1 MRMTRLKMFGLSKM
15 QMIRLSEVVVM
26 GENVMFI
33 ELHYSYNGK
42 PVLVGVKNICCIS
55 GGEEGT
61 MIGFNGSDDNY
72 VIVKESVEDIK
83 AMFRY
88 YANEGIME

>member
-1 MRMTRLKMFGLSKM
+1 MMFGLSKM
-15 QMIRLSEVVVM
+15 QMIRLSEVAVM
-26 GENVMFI
+26 GENFMFI

-42 PVLVGVKNICCIS
+42 PVLVGLKNICCIS

-61 MIGFNGSDDNY
+61 YVGFNGSDDNY

-83 AMFRY
+83 AMFRNL
-88 YANEGIME
+88 AEEGIIE

>member
-1 MRMTRLKMFGLSKM
+1 MMFGLSKM
-15 QMIRLSEVVVM
+15 QIIRLSEGVVM
-26 GENVMFI
+26 GENFMFI

-42 PVLVGVKNICCIS
+42 PVLVGLKNICCIS

-61 MIGFNGSDDNY
+61 YVGFNGSDDNY

-88 YANEGIME
+88 FAQEGIME

>member
-1 MRMTRLKMFGLSKM
+1 MMFGLSKM

-26 GENVMFI
+26 GDDFMFI

-42 PVLVGVKNICCIS
+42 PVLVGVKNICYIS

-72 VIVKESVEDIK
+72 VIVKESVDDIK
-83 AMFRY
+83 KMFREI
-88 YANEGIME
+88 AQEGIME

>member
-1 MRMTRLKMFGLSKM
+1 
-15 QMIRLSEVVVM
+15 M
-26 GENVMFI
+26 GEFVMFF
-33 ELHYSYNGK
+33 ELHLHGSGR
-42 PVLVGVKNICCIS
+42 PVLVAVKNICYIT
-55 GGEEGT
+55 GGSEAT
-61 MIGFNGSDDNY
+61 TVGFIGSDDNY

>member
-1 MRMTRLKMFGLSKM
+1 M

-42 PVLVGVKNICCIS
+42 PVLIGVKNICYIS

-61 MIGFNGSDDNY
+61 AVGFNGSDDNY
-72 VIVKESVEDIK
+72 VVVKESVDDIK
-83 AMFRY
+83 KMFREI
-88 YANEGIME
+88 AQEGTKK

>member
-1 MRMTRLKMFGLSKM
+1 MFGLSKM

-26 GENVMFI
+26 GEDFMFI

-42 PVLVGVKNICCIS
+42 PVLIGVKNICYIS

-61 MIGFNGSDDNY
+61 AVGFNGSDDNY
-72 VIVKESVEDIK
+72 VVVKESVDDIK
-83 AMFRY
+83 KMFREI
-88 YANEGIME
+88 AQEGIME

>member
-1 MRMTRLKMFGLSKM
+1 
-15 QMIRLSEVVVM
+15 M

-42 PVLVGVKNICCIS
+42 PVLIGVKNICYIS

-61 MIGFNGSDDNY
+61 AVGFNGSDDNY
-72 VIVKESVEDIK
+72 VVVKESVDDIK
-83 AMFRY
+83 KMFREI
-88 YANEGIME
+88 AQEGIME

>member
-1 MRMTRLKMFGLSKM
+1 M

-42 PVLVGVKNICCIS
+42 PVLVGVKNICYIS

-61 MIGFNGSDDNY
+61 AVGFNGSDDNY
-72 VIVKESVEDIK
+72 VVVKESVDDIK
-83 AMFRY
+83 KMFREI
-88 YANEGIME
+88 AQEGIME

>member
-1 MRMTRLKMFGLSKM
+1 M

-26 GENVMFI
+26 GEDFMFI

-42 PVLVGVKNICCIS
+42 PVLVGVKNICYIS

-61 MIGFNGSDDNY
+61 AVGFNGSDDNY
-72 VIVKESVEDIK
+72 VVVKESVDDIK
-83 AMFRY
+83 KMFREI
-88 YANEGIME
+88 AQEGIME

>member
-1 MRMTRLKMFGLSKM
+1 MKKFGLSKM

-42 PVLVGVKNICCIS
+42 PVLIGVKNICYIS

-61 MIGFNGSDDNY
+61 AVGFNGSDDNY
-72 VIVKESVEDIK
+72 VVVKESVDDIK
-83 AMFRY
+83 KMFREI
-88 YANEGIME
+88 AQEGIME

>member
-1 MRMTRLKMFGLSKM
+1 MFGLSKM

-26 GENVMFI
+26 GEDFMFI

-42 PVLVGVKNICCIS
+42 PVLVGVKNICYIS

-61 MIGFNGSDDNY
+61 AVGFNGSDDNY
-72 VIVKESVEDIK
+72 VVVKESVDDIK
-83 AMFRY
+83 KMFREI
-88 YANEGIME
+88 AQEGIME

>member
-1 MRMTRLKMFGLSKM
+1 MMFGLSKM
-15 QMIRLSEVVVM
+15 QMIRLCEVVVM
-26 GENVMFI
+26 GENFMFI
-33 ELHYSYNGK
+33 ELHYSWNGK
-42 PVLVGVKNICCIS
+42 PVLVGLKNICCIS

-61 MIGFNGSDDNY
+61 YVGFNGSDDNY

-88 YANEGIME
+88 LAEEGMME

>member
-1 MRMTRLKMFGLSKM
+1 M
-15 QMIRLSEVVVM
+15 QMIRLREVVVM
-26 GENVMFI
+26 GEDFMFI
-33 ELHYSYNGK
+33 ELHYAINGK
-42 PVLVGVKNICCIS
+42 PVLVGVKNICYIS

-61 MIGFNGSDDNY
+61 CVGFNGSDDNY

-88 YANEGIME
+88 LAEEGMIE

>member
-1 MRMTRLKMFGLSKM
+1 
-15 QMIRLSEVVVM
+15 M
-26 GENVMFI
+26 GEFGVFI

-42 PVLVGVKNICCIS
+42 PVLVGVKNICYIS

-61 MIGFNGSDDNY
+61 AIGFNGSDDNY

-83 AMFRY
+83 RMFRKI
-88 YANEGIME
+88 AQEGMIE

>member
-1 MRMTRLKMFGLSKM
+1 MFGLSKM

-42 PVLVGVKNICCIS
+42 PVLIGVKNICYIS

-61 MIGFNGSDDNY
+61 AVGFNGSDDNY
-72 VIVKESVEDIK
+72 VVVKESVDDIK
-83 AMFRY
+83 KMFREI
-88 YANEGIME
+88 AQEGTKK

>member
-1 MRMTRLKMFGLSKM
+1 MMVGLSKM
-15 QMIRLSEVVVM
+15 QTIRLREVLVM
-26 GENVMFI
+26 GENFMFI
-33 ELHYSYNGK
+33 ELHYSCNGK
-42 PVLVGVKNICCIS
+42 PVLVGVRNICYIS

-61 MIGFNGSDDNY
+61 YVGFNGSDDNY

-88 YANEGIME
+88 FAQEGIME